1 MSKTPISS
9 ARTRLRRSRRN
20 QAQALA
26 ALAAVLVTCLAAVG
40 MTTPAAAQE
49 NKPNILFIM
58 GDDIGWMQVGLYHEG
73 IGIGKTPVAEDW
85 THTFLGKS
93 WLGADWVEYA

>member
-9 ARTRLRRSRRN
+9 AQTRLRRSRRN
-20 QAQALA
+20 QA

-49 NKPNILFIM
+49 KKPNILFIM
-58 GDDIGWMQVGLYHEG
+58 GDDIGWMQGLYHEG
-73 IGIGKTPVAEDW
+73 IGSGRLQSQKIGRTR
-85 THTFLGKS
+85 F
-93 WLGADWVEYA
+93 